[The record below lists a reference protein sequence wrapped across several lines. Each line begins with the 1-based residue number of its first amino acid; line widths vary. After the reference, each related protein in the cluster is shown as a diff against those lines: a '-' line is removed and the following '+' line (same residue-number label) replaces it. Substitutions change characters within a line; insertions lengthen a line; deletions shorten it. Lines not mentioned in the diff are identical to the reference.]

1 MQPYFLPYLSYY
13 KLLKLVDK
21 FVIYDDV
28 NFINRGWI
36 NRNNILVGGKAH
48 LFTVPLIDA
57 SQNKLIYEVQVSPD
71 QVWRKKILKT
81 ISQAYRKAPQFET
94 VFPLVEDIIT
104 DQSESV
110 ADFCLQSLVKTARFM
125 NIDTEIV
132 KTSRQY
138 NNSDLKGQHRILSIC
153 QKEGASHYINPI
165 RGQALY
171 DKHLF
176 CNEGITLNF
185 IHTTPRAYPQFKND
199 FVPLLSIL
207 DIMMFN
213 NQKEIQDLLGEYDLI

>member
-13 KLLKLVDK
+13 KLLNLVDK

-48 LFTVPLIDA
+48 LFTVPLLDA

-81 ISQAYRKAPQFET
+81 IDQAYRKAPQYAT
-94 VFPLVEDIIT
+94 VFPLIEDIINDT
-104 DQSESV
+104 SESI
-110 ADFCLQSLVKTARFM
+110 ADFCLQSLVKTAQFM
-125 NIDTEIV
+125 NINTEIV

-138 NNSDLKGQHRILSIC
+138 DNNELKSQHRILSIC
-153 QKEGASHYINPI
+153 KKEGAEQYINPI

-171 DKHLF
+171 DKELF
-176 CNEGITLNF
+176 SKEGITLNF
-185 IHTTPRAYPQFKND
+185 IHTTPRPYPQFKND

-207 DIMMFN
+207 DVMMFN
-213 NQKEIQDLLGEYDLI
+213 SQAEIQELLSEYDLV